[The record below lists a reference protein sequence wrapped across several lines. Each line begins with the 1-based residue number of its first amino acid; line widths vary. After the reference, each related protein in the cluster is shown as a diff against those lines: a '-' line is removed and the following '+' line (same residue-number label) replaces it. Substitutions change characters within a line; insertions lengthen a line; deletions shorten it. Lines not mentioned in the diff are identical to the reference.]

1 VVALDGSINVASV
14 GNGEAD
20 DALEDLS
27 DLEHSSTSQEEQEL
41 FVEQAWADKD
51 PPQTQAQHDH
61 PPPPPP
67 PPCTETPQKPQK
79 QQQQQFQ
86 QVSNEASLDI
96 FNDDDKIFSAFS
108 SALTKREK
116 EVAQKRAEQAQ
127 TNAAAGAASTGA
139 EANGTNGAL
148 ENSRSTEKGGDDA

>member
-86 QVSNEASLDI
+86 QVSNEASQSTITTPKEQIEVI
-96 FNDDDKIFSAFS
+96 FF
-108 SALTKREK
+108 LLLCL
-116 EVAQKRAEQAQ
+116 
-127 TNAAAGAASTGA
+127 
-139 EANGTNGAL
+139 GT
-148 ENSRSTEKGGDDA
+148 E